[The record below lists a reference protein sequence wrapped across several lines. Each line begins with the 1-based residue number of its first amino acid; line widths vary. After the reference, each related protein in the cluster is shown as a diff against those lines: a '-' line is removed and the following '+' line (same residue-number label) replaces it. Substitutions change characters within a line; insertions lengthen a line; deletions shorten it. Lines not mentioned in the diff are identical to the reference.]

1 MKKTRITAL
10 LTAAAVLAGS
20 TNIFAANFADI
31 NNVPWEGAKT
41 YIQNVADIG
50 LMVGE
55 SDGKHILMPLQTQG
69 LWLAT
74 TTMPERK
81 FSEPKTAL
89 HTVKQCSLRTLL

>member
-41 YIQNVADIG
+41 YINAVADAG
-50 LMVGE
+50 LMGG
-55 SDGKHILMPLQTQG
+55 DYND
-69 LWLAT
+69 A
-74 TTMPERK
+74 
-81 FSEPKTAL
+81 
-89 HTVKQCSLRTLL
+89 

>member
-41 YIQNVADIG
+41 YINAVADAG
-50 LMVGE
+50 LMVGDYNDAGKKVFRAK
-55 SDGKHILMPLQTQG
+55 DGVTYCETMQLAYTLMKSYLTNQT
-69 LWLAT
+69 
-74 TTMPERK
+74 R
-81 FSEPKTAL
+81 
-89 HTVKQCSLRTLL
+89 HVH